1 MSLLYRVTTKR
12 NPQNPEGQPKY
23 YIVPMSRGSVS
34 FDKLLER
41 AAVGMTVIPGEIR
54 LALDRALVELVQYVS
69 EGFTVVVEGFG
80 YFRLVTTS
88 EGSDTEKEATPDKV
102 SKKRMVFYPNKN
114 VRRKMTDAPMQ
125 KLVLKELD
133 GVQIEVQTASSDT
146 EEEQGQ

>member
-12 NPQNPEGQPKY
+12 NPQDPEGQPKY

-54 LALDRALVELVQYVS
+54 LALDRALVELVQYVAD
-69 EGFTVVVEGFG
+69 GFTVVVEGFG
-80 YFRLVTTS
+80 YFRLATTS
-88 EGSDTEKEATPDKV
+88 EGSETEKAATPDKV
-102 SKKRMVFYPNKN
+102 TKKRMVFYPNKN

-125 KLVLKELD
+125 KLALKDLE
-133 GVQIEVQTASSDT
+133 GVQTDT
-146 EEEQGQ
+146 EEEPGQ